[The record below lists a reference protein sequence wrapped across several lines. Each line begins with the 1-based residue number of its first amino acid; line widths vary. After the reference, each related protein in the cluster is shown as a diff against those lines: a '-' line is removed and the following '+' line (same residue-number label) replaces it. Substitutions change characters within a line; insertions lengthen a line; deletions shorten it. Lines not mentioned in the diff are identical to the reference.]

1 MSNPDNLGPG
11 GEILDAILNPPA
23 GLQTL
28 PPAGVQEIGSAERA
42 AEAEVR
48 AMVEA
53 RCIMAYKRPRNLF
66 QCRAKVLDACTRPTF
81 AETAMYRKP
90 VGKKDGQQQ
99 YAEGPSIRFAEEAY
113 RALGNLWSSLTV
125 QFENADKRVLRF
137 DLMDLESNNT
147 DSTIITVPKTVERSF
162 LKDGQIALSSR
173 QNSRGRIVYL
183 VEATDDDLQVKQA
196 AMVAKARRD
205 AIIRA
210 LPSDVKE
217 DAIEAI
223 KKTLAKRDAA
233 DPQGALK
240 KVVDAFQMDLRI
252 LPDQIEK
259 YLGHDL
265 TVITAAEIQSL
276 RGVYTAIKDGDTTW
290 AEVLKAVEED
300 RDGTIKGNADKATAR
315 QAEKA
320 AAKGAEAGAGGDQKK
335 AQTPAEKA
343 KEKAAGAGA
352 QMAPAGDPPA
362 DTPPP
367 TASSTNGTLNLD

>member
-1 MSNPDNLGPG
+1 MSEPTNIGPG
-11 GEILDAILNPPA
+11 GEILEPQAG

-28 PPAGVQEIGSAERA
+28 PPAGVLEISSAERA

-53 RCIMAYKRPRNLF
+53 RCIMAYKRPRSIF
-66 QCRAKVLDACTRPTF
+66 QCRAKILEACSRPTF

-99 YAEGPSIRFAEEAY
+99 YAEGLSIRFAEEGY
-113 RALGNLWSSLTV
+113 RAMGNLWSSLTV

-162 LKDGQIALSSR
+162 LKEGQVAISSR
-173 QNSRGRIVYL
+173 QNSRGKIVYL
-183 VEATDDDLQVKQA
+183 VEATDDDLQVKQG

-205 AIIRA
+205 ATNRA
-210 LPSDVKE
+210 IPSDVRE
-217 DAIEAI
+217 DAIETI

-233 DPQGALK
+233 DPQAALK
-240 KVVDAFQMDLRI
+240 RIMDAFQLDLRI

-265 TVITAAEIQSL
+265 AVITPAEIQSL

-300 RDGTIKGNADKATAR
+300 REGTIKGNAAAAQAR
-315 QAEKA
+315 QDAKAASKGGEGAAEKQ
-320 AAKGAEAGAGGDQKK
+320 G
-335 AQTPAEKA
+335 PVEKA
-343 KEKAAGAGA
+343 KAKAAESGAKMGGPQDGA
-352 QMAPAGDPPA
+352 NPPSAG
-362 DTPPP
+362 
-367 TASSTNGTLNLD
+367 GTLDLE

>member
-1 MSNPDNLGPG
+1 MPDNTNIGPG
-11 GEILDAILNPPA
+11 GEILDAPA
-23 GLQTL
+23 GALQTL
-28 PPAGVQEIGSAERA
+28 PPAGVQEISSAERA

-66 QCRAKVLDACTRPTF
+66 QSRAKVLDACSRPTF

-90 VGKKDGQQQ
+90 VGKKDGQMQ

-113 RALGNLWSSLTV
+113 RALGNLWASLTV
-125 QFENADKRVLRF
+125 QFENAEKRVLRF

-162 LKDGQIALSSR
+162 LKEGQTAISSR
-173 QNSRGRIVYL
+173 QNSKGKIVYL
-183 VEATDDDLQVKQA
+183 VEATDDDLQVKQG

-217 DAIEAI
+217 DAVEVI

-233 DPQGALK
+233 DPQAALK
-240 KVVDAFQMDLRI
+240 RIMDAFQLDLRI

-259 YLGHDL
+259 YLGHEL
-265 TVITAAEIQSL
+265 AVITPAEIQSL

-300 RDGTIKGNADKATAR
+300 REGTIKGNAEKATAR

-320 AAKGAEAGAGGDQKK
+320 AAKGGEGGAEKP
-335 AQTPAEKA
+335 QTPAEKA
-343 KEKAAGAGA
+343 RAKAAESGAKMGGSLDGNA
-352 QMAPAGDPPA
+352 S
-362 DTPPP
+362 TPG
-367 TASSTNGTLNLD
+367 GTLPLE

>member
-1 MSNPDNLGPG
+1 MPDTTTIGPG
-11 GEILDAILNPPA
+11 GEILDDRMGQTG

-28 PPAGVQEIGSAERA
+28 PPAGVQEISSAERA

-66 QCRAKVLDACTRPTF
+66 QVRAKILDACARPTF
-81 AETAMYRKP
+81 AEQAIYRKP
-90 VGKKDGQQQ
+90 VGKKLNETTNKWEQT
-99 YAEGPSIRFAEEAY
+99 YAEGLSIRFAEEGY

-147 DSTIITVPKTVERSF
+147 DSTIITVPKTVERSK
-162 LKDGQIALSSR
+162 LKEGQIALSSR
-173 QNSRGRIVYL
+173 QNSHGRVVYL
-183 VEATDDDLQVKQA
+183 VEATDDDLQVKQG

-205 AIIRA
+205 AINRA

-217 DAIEAI
+217 DATAMV
-223 KKTLAKRDAA
+223 KKTLERRDSA

-240 KVVDAFQMDLRI
+240 RIVDAFQMELRV
-252 LPDQIEK
+252 LPQEIEK
-259 YLGHDL
+259 YLGHGLDIISPGEL
-265 TVITAAEIQSL
+265 QSL
-276 RGVYTAIKDGDTTW
+276 RGVYTAVKEGDSTW
-290 AEVLKAVEED
+290 AEQIKAVEED

-320 AAKGAEAGAGGDQKK
+320 AAKGAEPGAGGDQKK
-335 AQTPAEKA
+335 PQTPAEKA
-343 KEKAAGAGA
+343 KEKAAETGAK
-352 QMAPAGDPPA
+352 MAGTQESAS
-362 DTPPP
+362 P
-367 TASSTNGTLNLD
+367 TGGTLPNLE